1 MAGVVVGRT
10 AGGLGCARKF
20 WLPILAW
27 GTPIQGRGEFERGE
41 FSCVAV
47 AVADPKP
54 SLVERLFVEQR
65 AALQTFFRR
74 RIRSK
79 ADAADL
85 AQEVYVRM
93 LRISN
98 QEAIR
103 NPVPYLYT
111 VANNLVKE
119 HAVLEHRQGSCVDID
134 GAPAHEQLETL
145 PEFDGELDATQRI
158 ARLGV
163 VLKQLRPK
171 CRAAVVLRFT
181 HELSYREIAI
191 HLGVSPQMAK
201 KYVAQ
206 ALGHCQRR
214 MARLG

>member
-1 MAGVVVGRT
+1 MTARSE
-10 AGGLGCARKF
+10 AGGAGAPESFGCEIRAGDSYTR
-20 WLPILAW
+20 
-27 GTPIQGRGEFERGE
+27 RGE

-54 SLVERLFVEQR
+54 SLVERLFTEHR
-65 AALQTFFRR
+65 AGLQSFFRR

-93 LRISN
+93 LRISD

-103 NPVPYLYT
+103 NPVHYLYT

-119 HAVLEHRQGSCVDID
+119 HAVLERRQASGVDID
-134 GAPAHEQLETL
+134 EAQMQEQLQTL
-145 PEFDGELDATQRI
+145 PAFDGELDARQRV
-158 ARLGV
+158 ARLDV

-206 ALGHCQRR
+206 GLGHCQRR
-214 MARLG
+214 MTRLG

>member
-1 MAGVVVGRT
+1 
-10 AGGLGCARKF
+10 L
-20 WLPILAW
+20 
-27 GTPIQGRGEFERGE
+27 
-41 FSCVAV
+41 
-47 AVADPKP
+47 ADPKP
-54 SLVERLFVEQR
+54 SFVERLFTDHR
-65 AALQTFFRR
+65 AGLQTFFRR
-74 RIRSK
+74 RIRST

-93 LRISN
+93 LRISD

-103 NPVPYLYT
+103 NPVHYLYT

-119 HAVLEHRQGSCVDID
+119 HAALDRRQALGIDI
-134 GAPAHEQLETL
+134 AEVPAREELQTL
-145 PEFDGELDATQRI
+145 PAFDGELDSRQRV

-163 VLKQLRPK
+163 VLNQLSPK
-171 CRAAVVLRFT
+171 CRTAVVLRFT

-206 ALGHCQRR
+206 GLSHCQRR

>member
-1 MAGVVVGRT
+1 MA
-10 AGGLGCARKF
+10 AA
-20 WLPILAW
+20 
-27 GTPIQGRGEFERGE
+27 E
-41 FSCVAV
+41 
-47 AVADPKP
+47 PKP
-54 SLVERLFVEQR
+54 SLVERLFAEHR
-65 AALQTFFRR
+65 GALQTFFGR

-93 LRISN
+93 LRVSD

-103 NPVPYLYT
+103 NPVHYLYT

-119 HAVLEHRQGSCVDID
+119 HAVLDRRQASGIDID
-134 GAPAHEQLETL
+134 EAPAHEQLETL
-145 PEFDGELDATQRI
+145 PEFDGNLDASQRI

-163 VLKQLRPK
+163 VLQQLRPK
-171 CRAAVVLRFT
+171 CRAAVELRFT
-181 HELSYREIAI
+181 HGLSYRAIAE
-191 HLGVSPQMAK
+191 HLEVSPQMAK

-206 ALGHCQRR
+206 ALGHCRRR

>member
-1 MAGVVVGRT
+1 MA
-10 AGGLGCARKF
+10 AA
-20 WLPILAW
+20 
-27 GTPIQGRGEFERGE
+27 E
-41 FSCVAV
+41 
-47 AVADPKP
+47 PKP
-54 SLVERLFVEQR
+54 SLVERLFAEHR
-65 AALQTFFRR
+65 GALQTFFRR

-79 ADAADL
+79 ADAPDL

-93 LRISN
+93 LRISD

-119 HAVLEHRQGSCVDID
+119 HAVLERRQVSSIDID
-134 GAPAHEQLETL
+134 EAQTQEQLQTL
-145 PEFDGELDATQRI
+145 PAFDGELDARQRV

-191 HLGVSPQMAK
+191 HLGVSPQMAR
-201 KYVAQ
+201 KYVTQ
-206 ALGHCQRR
+206 ALGHCRRR
-214 MARLG
+214 MARMG

>member
-1 MAGVVVGRT
+1 VV
-10 AGGLGCARKF
+10 
-20 WLPILAW
+20 
-27 GTPIQGRGEFERGE
+27 
-41 FSCVAV
+41 
-47 AVADPKP
+47 VADPKP
-54 SLVERLFVEQR
+54 SLVERLFAEHR
-65 AALQTFFRR
+65 AGLQTFFRR
-74 RIRSK
+74 RIRSQ

-93 LRISN
+93 LRISD

-103 NPVPYLYT
+103 SPVLYLYT

-119 HAVLEHRQGSCVDID
+119 HAVLEHRRANTIDID
-134 GAPAHEQLETL
+134 EAPAHEQLETL
-145 PEFDGELDATQRI
+145 PAFDGDLDARERV

-171 CRAAVVLRFT
+171 CRAALVLRFT

-191 HLGVSPQMAK
+191 HLGVSRQMAK

-206 ALGHCQRR
+206 ALVHCRRR
-214 MARLG
+214 MGRLG